1 MTDNPRDRLTWQACP
16 HIVYTSDDED
26 QPEWQWLQV
35 TCPDCGCIGV
45 NVNDGIVADKAWGIP
60 SFDNTRLEP

>member
-1 MTDNPRDRLTWQACP
+1 MSDRITWQACP

-45 NVNDGIVADKAWGIP
+45 NVNDGMVADA
-60 SFDNTRLEP
+60 